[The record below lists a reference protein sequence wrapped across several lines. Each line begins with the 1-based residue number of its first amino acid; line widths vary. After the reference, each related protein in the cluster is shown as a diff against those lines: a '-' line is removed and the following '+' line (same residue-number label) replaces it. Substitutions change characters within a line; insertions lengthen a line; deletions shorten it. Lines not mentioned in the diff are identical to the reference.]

1 MTADRLRN
9 GTAKFRQRAMLAATV
24 LLAVTLAGCKL
35 SNDERIYVDPIRPA
49 AATRANSADAAIG
62 EREHPKIVTTYGGIY
77 ENRALEKRL
86 GPVVARLVS
95 ASDDPSQPYR
105 VTILNSPTVNAF
117 ALPGGYLY
125 VTRGLLALAGDTS
138 EVAAVLAHEIAHVT
152 MRHAIEREDR
162 AKAAAVASQV
172 VADVLNDEA
181 KARATLAAS
190 ELELASFSRSQE
202 LQADAIGVRTIARAG
217 FDPYAAARFLKA
229 MDRFADLAK
238 AGTDKNPDFL
248 SSHPSTPE
256 RVQRA
261 VEQARQHGPAGSG
274 LVDRDGYLDALDGM
288 LFGDDPGEGYVRGQ
302 SFVHPGL
309 GITFTASSD
318 YSLQNTAKA
327 VLGTAAD
334 DTALRFD
341 SIDVPGGQPLA
352 TYLGSGWMN
361 GLEAESVSPATINGM
376 EAATAIARSDG
387 WNFRVAVIRDGTQ
400 TYRFIFAAR
409 QLTATVDSKALA
421 TINSFRRLTPTEAAR
436 IRPLRIRAVTV
447 AAGDT
452 AEKLSARM
460 ATANRYATFLVL
472 NGLEPGTDPAP
483 GTKVKIVTY

>member
-1 MTADRLRN
+1 MVEIFPTTRML
-9 GTAKFRQRAMLAATV
+9 TQRAMLAAGLSLVFV
-24 LLAVTLAGCKL
+24 LGGCKL

-49 AATRANSADAAIG
+49 AATRTGDAEIG

-77 ENRALEKRL
+77 ENRAVEKRL
-86 GPVVARLVS
+86 GQVVSKLVA

-125 VTRGLLALAGDTS
+125 VTRGLLELASDTS

-152 MRHAIEREDR
+152 SRHAIEREDR
-162 AKAAAVASQV
+162 AQAAAVASQV
-172 VADVLNDEA
+172 VADVLNDEQ
-181 KARATLAAS
+181 KARQTLAAS
-190 ELELASFSRSQE
+190 ELELASFSRAQE

-229 MDRFADLAK
+229 MDRYADLAR
-238 AGTDKNPDFL
+238 AGSDNNPDFL

-256 RVQRA
+256 RVERA
-261 VEQARQHGPAGSG
+261 VEQARQHGAPGSG
-274 LVDRDGYLDALDGM
+274 VVDRDGYLDSLDGM
-288 LFGDDPGEGYVRGQ
+288 LYGDDPGEGYIRG
-302 SFVHPGL
+302 STFVHPGL
-309 GITFTASSD
+309 GITFTASKD

-341 SIDVPGGQPLA
+341 SIDVPAGQPLA
-352 TYLGSGWMN
+352 TYLGSGWMT
-361 GLEAESVSPATINGM
+361 GLEESSVNPTTINGL

-387 WNFRVAVIRDGTQ
+387 WTFRVAVVRSGSE

-409 QLTATVDSKALA
+409 NLTATVDSRALG
-421 TINSFRRLTPTEAAR
+421 TIDSFRRLTATEAAR
-436 IRPLRIRAVTV
+436 IRPLRVRAVTV
-447 AAGDT
+447 GAGDT
-452 AEKLSARM
+452 TQSLSARM

-472 NGLEPGTDPAP
+472 NGLEPGTDPEP
-483 GTKVKIVTY
+483 GTKVKIISY